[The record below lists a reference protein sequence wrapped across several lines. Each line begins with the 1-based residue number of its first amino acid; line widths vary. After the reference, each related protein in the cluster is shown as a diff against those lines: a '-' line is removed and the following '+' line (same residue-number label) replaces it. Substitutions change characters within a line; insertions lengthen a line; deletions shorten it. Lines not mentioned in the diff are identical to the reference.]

1 MNNIFVVPFS
11 GGCFSGKTTAM
22 IAVQKELE
30 ERGFNCTIL
39 EEPIRKIKLS
49 SIDDIRKDPKAYL
62 DIQLAITLPRLASEL
77 RLRET
82 HFNEIIL
89 IDRAT
94 ADSLFYPLFY
104 LDKSSLT
111 DQQLVNL
118 QFLLSSITKA
128 AKTMYSNIYD
138 LVFFFEPLNIVC
150 TDTKFRP
157 NNIEIL
163 KHIESNMIYTLM
175 QSFTDEFITWNM
187 QKNNTIEL
195 VNVILNFIPNH
206 EIYKSKTRKKS

>member
-22 IAVQKELE
+22 IAVQKELVA
-30 ERGFNCTIL
+30 RGFNCTIL
-39 EEPIRKIKLS
+39 EEPIRKVDLT
-49 SIDDIRKDPKAYL
+49 SIDAIRKNPSAYL
-62 DIQLAITLPRLASEL
+62 DMQLAITLPRLSSEL
-77 RLRET
+77 KLHET
-82 HFNEIIL
+82 HFDEIIL

-111 DQQLVNL
+111 DLQLVNL
-118 QFLLSSITKA
+118 QFLLSAITKA
-128 AKTMYSNIYD
+128 AKTMYSDIYD
-138 LVFFFEPLNIVC
+138 LVFFFKPLDIVC
-150 TDTKFRP
+150 TDNVFRP
-157 NNIEIL
+157 NNIKVL

-175 QSFTDEFITWNM
+175 QSFTDEFITWDM
-187 QKNNTIEL
+187 QKNTTIEL
-195 VNVILNFIPNH
+195 VNAILNFIPNH